1 MEREIRLPLWAL
13 LLGLLLGGLFLIA
26 YGWSVKSTLAGGTS
40 AGIFGRA
47 AVQVASFPTKVK
59 KAVKTLKQ
67 NTLEQDKS
75 YRVPTID
82 YDESQFKEVTS
93 LNGNNVKELFVRA
106 NPDYLKTTQHWRI
119 LVGVFSIDGTIR
131 NAAIALDP
139 ELNVARTWLLNEED
153 IEGME
158 PRQPYRKFVH
168 GFDMLSD
175 GSIIFVFGGGVSLQ
189 RFDQCGEKMWAIPGQ
204 YHHAV
209 TLGGNE
215 EFAWSLIDNSV
226 AKVNVAD
233 GNVALQFSMDDIIK
247 ANPSIDI
254 LQIRQKDVNDMGG
267 NSRNTNEDWL
277 SNQFHLNDV
286 DPLPSHLVDKFP
298 GFETDDL
305 LISARS
311 LNLIFVVD
319 PDTLTIKWW
328 RMGATRRQHDPDW
341 GWDGDIIAYDNRMS
355 RDFSR
360 IISID
365 PTSFD
370 INVRFE
376 GESNNFYSRIRGK
389 QQLTKDGTMIIASPQ
404 QGRVFEVDPSGE
416 IGLEFIN
423 LKPGNS
429 ATSYSMS
436 EAIILSTEASD
447 FFGENKCSN

>member
-13 LLGLLLGGLFLIA
+13 LLGLLLGSLFLIA
-26 YGWSVKSTLAGGTS
+26 YGWSVKSTLAGGTG

-82 YDESQFKEVTS
+82 YDKQQFTEVTS
-93 LNGNNVKELFVRA
+93 LNGTNVSELFVRA
-106 NPDYLKTTQHWRI
+106 NPDYLKTSQYWRI

-139 ELNVARTWLLNEED
+139 KLNVARTWLLNEED

-189 RFDQCGEKMWAIPGQ
+189 RFDQCGEKIWAIPGK

-209 TLGGNE
+209 TLDGHE
-215 EFAWSLIDNSV
+215 KFAWSLIDNSV
-226 AKVNVAD
+226 AKINVTD

-286 DPLPSHLVDKFP
+286 DPLPSHLVNMFP

-365 PTSFD
+365 PTSFH

-376 GESNNFYSRIRGK
+376 GKSNNFYSRIRGK
-389 QQLTKDGTMIIASPQ
+389 QQVTKDGTMIIASPQ
-404 QGRVFEVDPSGE
+404 QGRVFEVGPTGE